1 MAIEFRDVADLEEI
15 TEIPEDA
22 DILVIVDGVAKRI
35 SKENAKFGG
44 GSVTTF
50 YVASSN
56 KIYIDEAKTTEATPQ
71 QIYDA
76 YMAGKVLLNMGTS
89 GTQTFINGIIT
100 FVYNGAPDNIVGV
113 GIACRDNVS
122 GKITSIIVGDV
133 GGD

>member
-50 YVASSN
+50 YVTSSK
-56 KIYIDEAKTTEATPQ
+56 KIYIDAAQTTEATPQ

-76 YMAGKVLLNMGTS
+76 YMAGTVLLNMGTS

-113 GIACRDNVS
+113 GIAWRDNGS

-133 GGD
+133 GGN